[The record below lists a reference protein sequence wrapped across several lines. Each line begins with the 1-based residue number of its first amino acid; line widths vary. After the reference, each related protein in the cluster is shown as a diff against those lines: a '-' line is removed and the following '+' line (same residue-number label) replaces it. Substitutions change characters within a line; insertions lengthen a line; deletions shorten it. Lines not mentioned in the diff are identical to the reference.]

1 MDGYVKVATRSEI
14 PAGTMKTMSVNG
26 KLVVLVNVD
35 GEFFAVSDTCSH
47 AQCSLGGNGMLDGN
61 VITCGCHG
69 AQFDAKNGKVLS
81 LPAPTDIASYEV
93 KIDGDDIY
101 IKN

>member
-1 MDGYVKVATRSEI
+1 MDGYIKVAKRSDL
-14 PAGTMKTMSVNG
+14 PTGSMKTMSVNG
-26 KLVVLVNVD
+26 KRVALANID
-35 GEFFAVSDTCSH
+35 GEFFAVADTCSH
-47 AQCSLGGNGMLDGN
+47 AQCSLGSNGFLDGN

-69 AQFDAKNGKVLS
+69 AQFDVTNGKVMS

-93 KIDGDDIY
+93 KIDGEDIF